1 MKIANN
7 IWLRSNGKAV
17 LNVVNV
23 DIKGLRPGKISY
35 VLAISART
43 KNRLPQIRFFTRSSL
58 ASARPF
64 SSFLRWAPVPRA
76 FRPVTLP
83 SVSALPKKQL
93 ICLCTSFERQWGFFT
108 SFPKW
113 KEMSLCRCRLYLY
126 SLQSQTKN
134 KFDR

>member
-23 DIKGLRPGKISY
+23 DIKGLRPGKISH

-93 ICLCTSFERQWGFFT
+93 ICLCTRFERQWGFFT
-108 SFPKW
+108 SFPKM
-113 KEMSLCRCRLYLY
+113 ERNEPL
-126 SLQSQTKN
+126 
-134 KFDR
+134 